1 MKFISKWGK
10 KLFQS
15 GEAST
20 TFFFKVGQKLFQN
33 EVETVIWKWVTVYF
47 KVEQKLFQ
55 SWAITSKWDK
65 MLFQIRAVISTWVNY
80 FEKGNHCSSLKCVWF
95 LPDSKAPYSPKHLR
109 DNLAQANFDLGN
121 IYVNF
126 LNKHSLIDDIGTLT
140 ALQLLPWIISSV
152 EKISI
157 YWPSISCISRHIL
170 FCEKRWY
177 PLM

>member
-1 MKFISKWGK
+1 MNIISKWGK

-20 TFFFKVGQKLFQN
+20 TFYFKVGQKLFQN

-80 FEKGNHCSSLKCVWF
+80 FEKGNHFSSLTKYFMHFSSHFILWEKVISINVIF
-95 LPDSKAPYSPKHLR
+95 FIAIEFISYAR
-109 DNLAQANFDLGN
+109 
-121 IYVNF
+121 F
-126 LNKHSLIDDIGTLT
+126 LNLLYLTL
-140 ALQLLPWIISSV
+140 AFNELLGAWNIRLFLVNDTVYSFKRGSFAYKYLTV
-152 EKISI
+152 
-157 YWPSISCISRHIL
+157 CI
-170 FCEKRWY
+170 
-177 PLM
+177 

>member
-1 MKFISKWGK
+1 MKFISNWGK

-15 GEAST
+15 REAST
-20 TFFFKVGQKLFQN
+20 TFYFKVGPKLFQS

-65 MLFQIRAVISTWVNY
+65 MLFQIRAVISKWVNY
-80 FEKGNHCSSLKCVWF
+80 FEKGNNSSPLKCVWF
-95 LPDSKAPYSPKHLR
+95 LPDSKAPCSPKHLR

-126 LNKHSLIDDIGTLT
+126 LNKHFLIDDIGTLT